1 MAHLIFCKGTEIKMD
16 IEKFGVYLIDFS
28 HSRGGELSGK
38 HYAIAVTVFN
48 KDHKTFVVVPI
59 TSKKSGKK
67 YRGGFTI
74 DCKKYQNNPSK
85 EKAFA
90 MVNKIRE
97 VSMHRV
103 YEDIVYKLDD
113 EDIEKLKNSMTK
125 IFDL

>member
-1 MAHLIFCKGTEIKMD
+1 MN
-16 IEKFGVYLIDFS
+16 IEKFGVYLVNFS
-28 HSRGGELSGK
+28 KSRGGELSGN
-38 HYAIAVTVFN
+38 HYAVALTNFN
-48 KDHKTFVVVPI
+48 KDHKTFLVAPI

-74 DCKKYQNNPSK
+74 DCKKYQENPSK

-103 YEDIVYKLDD
+103 YGDMVYKLDN
-113 EDIEKLKNSMTK
+113 EDIEKLRESLYRV
-125 IFDL
+125 FDFLNGWFRRIWQI

>member
-1 MAHLIFCKGTEIKMD
+1 MEI
-16 IEKFGVYLIDFS
+16 ERFGVYLINFYQNK
-28 HSRGGELSGK
+28 GGELSGK
-38 HYAIAVTVFN
+38 HYAIAVTGYN
-48 KDHKTFVVVPI
+48 KEHKTFVVVPI

-74 DCKKYQNNPSK
+74 DCKKYQHNPSK

-103 YEDIVYKLDD
+103 FGDIIYKLDD
-113 EDIEKLKNSMTK
+113 EDIEKLRNSMTK

>member
-1 MAHLIFCKGTEIKMD
+1 MQRHRNKNGYRKI
-16 IEKFGVYLIDFS
+16 GVYLIDFS
-28 HSRGGELSGK
+28 HSRGGELPGK

-48 KDHKTFVVVPI
+48 KEHKTFVVVPI

-90 MVNKIRE
+90 MVNKIIE
-97 VSMHRV
+97 VSIHRA
-103 YEDIVYKLDD
+103 YGDIVYKLDD
-113 EDIEKLKNSMTK
+113 EDVEKLKNSMTK